1 MDFIKG
7 LSFTVAEVYIGFF
20 AASFLILG
28 LILLSGVP
36 AGLKRLFHEVRLF
49 QARQTRSLR
58 TLADPEQLDR
68 AGRQLEG
75 ITLIAD
81 ESPALGRCREGRPGR
96 DQEVDEPASELNS
109 DAA

>member
-1 MDFIKG
+1 MNFIEG
-7 LSFTVAEVYIGFF
+7 LSFTVAEVYLGFF

-68 AGRQLEG
+68 AGRRLEG
-75 ITLIAD
+75 VTLFAGD
-81 ESPALGRCREGRPGR
+81 RPALNGSREGGPGR